1 MRISEFRCSCSCFAH
16 VDTAVAQS
24 VGSVYR
30 TIINEFLKK
39 NDFIFSL
46 LRDSIRQSLER
57 KPTNFRF
64 IQHIPTFQMLRIR
77 NLTIVLF
84 ILIVLLSG
92 TDARRNGSRRRRRS
106 FSPPADPPA
115 ECLAHQVHHPRGGAC
130 TFCGP
135 GKFPDHTLDK
145 CVTCPV
151 GTVSKGYAVTVCH
164 PCPGSLIPNPQ
175 GSGCLS
181 KFHYGLNWYFD
192 LICIGIVLFIVY
204 RLLSHASFNTRVSRF
219 L

>member
-46 LRDSIRQSLER
+46 LRDSLLKKTLGLER
-57 KPTNFRF
+57 KRFSHDIRLPPMIRF
-64 IQHIPTFQMLRIR
+64 ISIFL
-77 NLTIVLF
+77 L
-84 ILIVLLSG
+84 LLSG
-92 TDARRNGSRRRRRS
+92 TDARRMGGTRRRRRS
-106 FSPPADPPA
+106 SSPPADPPA
-115 ECLAHQVHHPRGGAC
+115 ECLAHQVHHPRSGAC

-151 GTVSKGYAVTVCH
+151 GTVSKGYAVTVCD

-181 KFHYGLNWYFD
+181 KFHHELYLYFD
-192 LICIGIVLFIVY
+192 LICIGILLFIPY
-204 RLLSHASFNTRVSRF
+204 RVLPYDTFSFKTHVTRF